1 MRVSGV
7 RVHTLFH
14 AYRIQWV
21 ACPSQDYAY
30 HLRDC
35 ASLSAADA
43 TERLTPKHSGKI
55 KLLAAKREKL
65 DAALLIVGARLAGVA
80 CALWLSQL
88 FREHKRWNPPSS
100 FSREITGEP
109 TNQGLRM

>member
-7 RVHTLFH
+7 RIHTLFH
-14 AYRIQWV
+14 VYRIQWV

-35 ASLSAADA
+35 ANLSAADA

-65 DAALLIVGARLAGVA
+65 DADVLIVGTGRLG
-80 CALWLSQL
+80 
-88 FREHKRWNPPSS
+88 
-100 FSREITGEP
+100 
-109 TNQGLRM
+109 